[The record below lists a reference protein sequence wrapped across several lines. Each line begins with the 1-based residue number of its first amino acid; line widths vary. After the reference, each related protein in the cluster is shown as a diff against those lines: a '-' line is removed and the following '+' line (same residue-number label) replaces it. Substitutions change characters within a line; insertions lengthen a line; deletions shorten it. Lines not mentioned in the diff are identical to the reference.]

1 MVVFVSG
8 KHLVCR
14 APGGFQFEVLLDDVK
29 ARRAE
34 VWASEPERPLNF
46 VGYRLTEKGSGKFLA
61 LPEATS

>member
-8 KHLVCR
+8 DRLICR
-14 APGGFQFEVLLDDVK
+14 APGGVQFEVLIVDVK

-34 VWASEPERPLNF
+34 VWASQPERPLNF